1 MKLESNF
8 SLFFVYCCV
17 SMKFDLY
24 NHDNF
29 WNVVSGAT
37 ISWGACYCVS
47 QTQVQRYLSMKSQK
61 EAKKYSKS

>member
-1 MKLESNF
+1 
-8 SLFFVYCCV
+8 
-17 SMKFDLY
+17 MKFDLY